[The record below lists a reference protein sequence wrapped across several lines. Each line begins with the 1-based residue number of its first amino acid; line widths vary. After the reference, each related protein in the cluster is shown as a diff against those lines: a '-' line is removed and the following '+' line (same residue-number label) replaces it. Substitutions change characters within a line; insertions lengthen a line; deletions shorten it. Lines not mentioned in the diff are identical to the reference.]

1 MTLAQYKQKLASAEG
16 KLQLLTEQR
25 DSYIEQCTSQKKVL
39 EHLEKAQAFI
49 QEIARKTQEHLKY
62 HIEDVVQLAIDAIFP
77 DEYQFFLEFSTSYE
91 KTEANLVFEKK
102 GYPVNILKSAGG
114 GLVDIASL
122 GLRIACWSL
131 SKNDNV
137 LILDEPVARIQP
149 AELQAVAWDIIKEL
163 SHRLKLQFII
173 VSNSTNNGEAIH
185 LVADKEFRV
194 FKQEEQFKDK
204 YFNVSKMEVI
214 E

>member
-1 MTLAQYKQKLASAEG
+1 MTVAQYKQKLASAEG

-49 QEIARKTQEHLKY
+49 QEIARKTQEQLKY

-114 GLVDIASL
+114 GIVDIASL

-149 AELQAVAWDIIKEL
+149 AELQAEAWNIIREL
-163 SHRLKLQFII
+163 SRRLNLQFII

-185 LVADKEFRV
+185 LVADREFRV
-194 FKQEEQFKDK
+194 TKEVEHLKDEEWKISR
-204 YFNVSKMEVI
+204 VEEV
-214 E
+214 

>member
-1 MTLAQYKQKLASAEG
+1 MTLAQYKQKVASAEG
-16 KLQLLTEQR
+16 KVQLLTEQR
-25 DSYIEQCTSQKKVL
+25 DAHIEQCATQKKVL

-49 QEIARKTQEHLKY
+49 QEIARKTQEQLKY

-77 DEYQFFLEFSTSYE
+77 DEYQFFLKFNTSYE

-114 GLVDIASL
+114 GVVDIASL

-137 LILDEPVARIQP
+137 LILDEPIARIQP
-149 AELQAVAWDIIKEL
+149 AELQAEAWNILREL
-163 SHRLKLQFII
+163 SRRLNLQFII
-173 VSNSTNNGEAIH
+173 VTNSVNNNEAMH
-185 LVADKEFRV
+185 LVADREFMVTKEVEHLKDEEWKISRV
-194 FKQEEQFKDK
+194 EE
-204 YFNVSKMEVI
+204 V
-214 E
+214 

>member
-16 KLQLLTEQR
+16 KLELLTKQR
-25 DSYIEQCTSQKKVL
+25 DEYAAQCATQKKVL

-49 QEIARKTQEHLKY
+49 QEIARKTQEQLKY

-91 KTEANLVFEKK
+91 KTEANLVFEKE
-102 GYPVNILKSAGG
+102 GCPVNILKSAGG

-137 LILDEPVARIQP
+137 LILDEPIARIQP
-149 AELQAVAWDIIKEL
+149 AELQAEAWNILKEL
-163 SHRLKLQFII
+163 SKRLNLQFII
-173 VSNSTNNGEAIH
+173 VTNSTNNGEAMH
-185 LVADKEFRV
+185 LVADREFKVTKEAERL
-194 FKQEEQFKDK
+194 KDK
-204 YFNVSKMEVI
+204 EWKISRVE
-214 E
+214 EL